1 MIRSNLLAFGTALGL
16 FAVSSLSTSGALVWE
31 LDTVYEFN
39 GANPSGT
46 GPWATITLE
55 DVGDHLQLTVESKLQ
70 ASGEFFDKIGL
81 SYSGTSAPW
90 PVVTAAGGSGTFRVD
105 GARFGAANFP
115 QGERLN
121 IVLDFANN
129 AKDRF
134 EGTDVAIFNITQVA
148 DLDIPLFTTL
158 LPGNEWLIAAH
169 VNGLGPNNEASAGL
183 TGGGLEEIPIPEP
196 SAYIAGAL
204 LLLPFAA
211 STLRRLGRRSR
222 AA

>member
-1 MIRSNLLAFGTALGL
+1 MIRSSFLALGAAVGL
-16 FAVSSLSTSGALVWE
+16 FAVSTLPASGSLVWD
-31 LDTVYEFN
+31 LDTVYEFD

-70 ASGEFFDKIGL
+70 GGGEFFDKIGL

-90 PVVTAAGGSGTFRVD
+90 PVVTAVGGTGTFRVD

-129 AKDRF
+129 ARDRF
-134 EGTDVAIFNITQVA
+134 DGTDVAIFNITQLS

-169 VNGLGPNNEASAGL
+169 VNGLGPNNQASAGL

-211 STLRRLGRRSR
+211 SALRRLRRP
-222 AA
+222 AG